1 MSPISSHKLKT
12 ENEFKMQFSTKV
24 KISKSKSS
32 IDYQSKI
39 FSIGSCFAVNMAS
52 KMDYFKLQNC
62 SNPFG
67 ILFHPL
73 AIEKFLKNALEGKI
87 YSAEDV
93 FFANERYHCYDAH
106 SDLSNRNLES
116 IVSDLNT
123 KSQKAAEDLKTATHI
138 IITLGTAW
146 IYRNVES
153 NEIVAN
159 CHKVP
164 QKNFSKE
171 LLSVDE
177 ISRSLQSVISLLE
190 SSNPQVK
197 IIFTISPVRH
207 IKDGIV
213 ENQRSKSHLFA
224 ALHEVLDKN
233 LAIVEYFPSY
243 EIMMHELRDYRFY
256 ADDML
261 HPSNIAIEYIWEAFR
276 DAYCSEEVIAIMKEI
291 GQIQQGLLHRSFS
304 PDSEAHQRFLDGLR
318 KRIEV
323 LEGKWSGMRF

>member
-1 MSPISSHKLKT
+1 
-12 ENEFKMQFSTKV
+12 MQFSTKI
-24 KISKSKSS
+24 KIQKSKSS

-39 FSIGSCFAVNMAS
+39 FSIGSCFAVNMAA
-52 KMDYFKLQNC
+52 KMDFFKLQNS

-67 ILFHPL
+67 ILFHLL
-73 AIEKFLKNALEGKI
+73 AIEKFLKNALEGKT

-93 FFANERYHCYDAH
+93 FFANERYHCFDAH
-106 SDLSNRNLES
+106 SDLSNRDLES
-116 IVSDLNT
+116 IVSDLNI
-123 KSQKAAEDLKTATHI
+123 KSQKAVEDLHTATHI

-146 IYRNVES
+146 VYRNIQS
-153 NEIVAN
+153 GEIVAN

-190 SSNPQVK
+190 SSNPNLK
-197 IIFTISPVRH
+197 IVFTISPVRH

-224 ALHEVLDKN
+224 ALHQLLDSTTSKT
-233 LAIVEYFPSY
+233 EYFPSY
-243 EIMMHELRDYRFY
+243 EIMMDELRDYRFY

-261 HPSNIAIEYIWEAFR
+261 HPSNLAIEYIWEAFR
-276 DAYCSEEVIAIMKEI
+276 DTYCSDEVLVTMKEV

-304 PDSEAHQRFLDGLR
+304 PDSEAHQKFLEGLR
-318 KRIEV
+318 ERIEV
-323 LEGKWSGMRF
+323 LKEKWPGMRF

>member
-1 MSPISSHKLKT
+1 
-12 ENEFKMQFSTKV
+12 MQFSTKV
-24 KISKSKSS
+24 KIPKSKSS

-39 FSIGSCFAVNMAS
+39 FSIGSCFAVNMAA
-52 KMDYFKLQNC
+52 KMDYFKLQNS

-73 AIEKFLKNALEGKI
+73 AIEKFLKNALEGKT
-87 YSAEDV
+87 YSEEDV
-93 FFANERYHCYDAH
+93 FFANERYHCFASH

-116 IVSDLNT
+116 MVSDLNT
-123 KSQKAAEDLKTATHI
+123 KSQKAAENLKFATHI

-146 IYRNVES
+146 VYRNIQS
-153 NEIVAN
+153 DEIVAN

-233 LAIVEYFPSY
+233 LPIAEYFPSY
-243 EIMMHELRDYRFY
+243 EIMMDELRDYRFY

-261 HPSNIAIEYIWEAFR
+261 HPSNLAIEYIWEAFR
-276 DAYCSEEVIAIMKEI
+276 DSYCSEEAIATMKEV

-304 PDSEAHQRFLDGLR
+304 PDSEAHQKFLEGLR
-318 KRIEV
+318 EGIKV
-323 LEGKWSGMRF
+323 LQEKCLGMRF

>member
-1 MSPISSHKLKT
+1 
-12 ENEFKMQFSTKV
+12 MQFSTKI
-24 KISKSKSS
+24 KIPKSKSS

-52 KMDYFKLQNC
+52 KMDYFKLQNS

-67 ILFHPL
+67 ILFHPI
-73 AIEKFLKNALEGKI
+73 AIEKFLKNALEGKT

-93 FFANERYHCYDAH
+93 FFANESYHCYDAH
-106 SDLSNRNLES
+106 SELSNRNLES

-123 KSQKAAEDLKTATHI
+123 KSQKAAADLKSVTHI

-146 IYRNVES
+146 VYRNIQS
-153 NEIVAN
+153 HEIVAN
-159 CHKVP
+159 CHKIP

-171 LLSVDE
+171 LLSVAE
-177 ISRSLQSVISLLE
+177 ITKSLQSVISLLE
-190 SSNPQVK
+190 SSNSQVK

-224 ALHEVLDKN
+224 ALHEVLDRN
-233 LAIVEYFPSY
+233 LAIAEYFPSY
-243 EIMMHELRDYRFY
+243 EIMMDELRDYRFY

-261 HPSNIAIEYIWEAFR
+261 HPSNLAVEYIWEAFQ
-276 DAYCSEEVIAIMKEI
+276 DTFCSEEVLAIMKEV

-304 PDSEAHQRFLDGLR
+304 PDSKAHQKFLEGLR
-318 KRIEV
+318 KRIEM
-323 LEGKWSGMRF
+323 LRGKWPGMEF

>member
-1 MSPISSHKLKT
+1 
-12 ENEFKMQFSTKV
+12 MQFSTKI
-24 KISKSKSS
+24 KIPNSKSS

-39 FSIGSCFAVNMAS
+39 FSIGSCFAVNIAS
-52 KMDYFKLQNC
+52 KMDYFKLQNS

-73 AIEKFLKNALEGKI
+73 AIEKFLKNAVEGKI
-87 YSAEDV
+87 YSEEDV
-93 FFANERYHCYDAH
+93 FFANERYHCFDAH
-106 SDLSNRNLES
+106 SDLSNPQLQEMLKNLNS
-116 IVSDLNT
+116 NSQQAAQNL
-123 KSQKAAEDLKTATHI
+123 KSATHI

-146 IYRNVES
+146 VYRNIAS
-153 NEIVAN
+153 DEIVAN

-171 LLSVDE
+171 LLSVAE
-177 ISRSLQSVISLLE
+177 ISRSLQSIISLLE
-190 SSNPQVK
+190 SSNSKLK

-233 LAIVEYFPSY
+233 LSIAEYFPSY
-243 EIMMHELRDYRFY
+243 EIMMDELRDYRFY

-261 HPSNIAIEYIWEAFR
+261 HPSNLAIQYIWEAFR
-276 DAYCSEEVIAIMKEI
+276 DTYCTEEVLVTMKEV

-304 PDSEAHQRFLDGLR
+304 PDSEAHQKFLEGLR
-318 KRIEV
+318 ERIEV
-323 LEGKWSGMRF
+323 LRGKWPGMRF